1 MATVRERV
9 LEWIGAAPAERLAE
23 VEAQGRR
30 RASRAYQ
37 EGYNE
42 GLQDGN
48 DEPVSGTLA
57 SYGYRRLGRGGG
69 RDWSRVERQEACD
82 TSWALYVSS
91 YIGRR
96 LMHIKR
102 DHLVGR
108 QVVVSADDDDLGE
121 LLEDFWERNQ
131 MRQRA
136 PQYALQLFLFGE
148 QLHKLHLSTTG
159 DVNVGYLE
167 PANIREV
174 ICHPEDSQTHVAVV
188 YDYDVNRTRVY
199 RVARKDRDSGEWVTL
214 EAPLE
219 DWEQALL
226 GKHRRAE
233 YDGLVLYTNI
243 NTASNAPRGFPDLLP
258 VYDLIVAADEVLFA
272 LAEREQFA
280 GYFSFDVAV
289 EGGPEEVDMRAR
301 ALRQSGPP
309 PRGSLNVHNAAE
321 VWTIHAPDLKQVG
334 SIETFRALLGTIL
347 GSLGFPVHW
356 YGFGDDAN
364 RATAAAQSDPTH
376 RSLEHDQGVVADMLL
391 SMLEFQRDMSG
402 GSWEEGGISLVLP
415 ELSAV
420 DLGRVAQ
427 AMMPIITAGLT
438 AGDAGLMTRQTLA
451 TMLGKL
457 LRELDVEYDPAAEL
471 AEVDSQTLTTA
482 QADNDALVGSLNGND
497 G

>member
-1 MATVRERV
+1 
-9 LEWIGAAPAERLAE
+9 
-23 VEAQGRR
+23 
-30 RASRAYQ
+30 
-37 EGYNE
+37 
-42 GLQDGN
+42 
-48 DEPVSGTLA
+48 
-57 SYGYRRLGRGGG
+57 
-69 RDWSRVERQEACD
+69 
-82 TSWALYVSS
+82 
-91 YIGRR
+91 
-96 LMHIKR
+96 
-102 DHLVGR
+102 
-108 QVVVSADDDDLGE
+108 
-121 LLEDFWERNQ
+121 
-131 MRQRA
+131 
-136 PQYALQLFLFGE
+136 
-148 QLHKLHLSTTG
+148 
-159 DVNVGYLE
+159 
-167 PANIREV
+167 
-174 ICHPEDSQTHVAVV
+174 
-188 YDYDVNRTRVY
+188 
-199 RVARKDRDSGEWVTL
+199 
-214 EAPLE
+214 
-219 DWEQALL
+219 
-226 GKHRRAE
+226 
-233 YDGLVLYTNI
+233 
-243 NTASNAPRGFPDLLP
+243 
-258 VYDLIVAADEVLFA
+258 
-272 LAEREQFA
+272 
-280 GYFSFDVAV
+280 
-289 EGGPEEVDMRAR
+289 MRAR

-402 GSWEEGGISLVLP
+402 GRWEEDGISLVLP

-471 AEVDSQTLTTA
+471 AEVDSQTLATA
-482 QADNDALVGSLNGND
+482 QADNDALAGAMGGSTADETSRLNGAQITATLEVLARYSAGEVTQTTAVALLQAVGMTAPVAQNIISSQTGVEMTPVLNGND